1 MSMITTIGSIVRG
14 DREVFPRYLYDAYR
28 STIKRATTLP
38 LIMPLSQ
45 ANTWAPRASI
55 STGRWPRFRDSR
67 RKDG

>member
-38 LIMPLSQ
+38 LTMP
-45 ANTWAPRASI
+45 
-55 STGRWPRFRDSR
+55 
-67 RKDG
+67 